1 MMVTLTLLA
10 IAIVIYHHAVYP
22 LLLKLGSRLA
32 QRPEPALQPEP
43 WPRITIIVPAYN
55 EARWIADKIVN
66 LACLD
71 YPEDRLDIVIACDGC
86 TDETAGIARET
97 VASLGLEDQV
107 RVCDYRTNRGK
118 LALLNAE
125 IELARSGIVALS
137 DVSALLS
144 IDALKLTA
152 RHFADPHVGVV
163 VASYMLAK
171 AGTAGE
177 QAYWRFQ
184 SRLREEE
191 ARIAGAIGA
200 SGGFFAIR
208 RDLFT
213 PLPADTIND
222 DFVLPMQIVEKGY
235 RAALEPDIHAVELEP
250 SGLVADWRRRQRIGA
265 GNFQQSLRLW
275 RLLSPKRPSLAFVF
289 LSGKWLRPVQPFVML
304 AAFMGS
310 AILAMESHFF
320 FLAFV
325 GQATAYSLALLVQIR
340 PRAAWLGLSRKL
352 HYLVI
357 GHVAA
362 LVGICRYLVGQ
373 DGLRP
378 GNSRM

>member
-1 MMVTLTLLA
+1 MMMMLTLLA

-22 LLLKLGSRLA
+22 ALLKLGSRLA
-32 QRPEPALQPEP
+32 ERSEPVVLPEI
-43 WPRITIIVPAYN
+43 WPRITIIVPAHN

-71 YPEDRLDIVIACDGC
+71 YPEDQLDIVIACDGC
-86 TDETAGIARET
+86 TDETARIARET
-97 VASLGLEDQV
+97 IASLGLEGQI
-107 RVCDYRTNRGK
+107 RVCDYKTNRGK

-125 IELARSGIVALS
+125 IALARIEIIALS
-137 DVSALLS
+137 DVSALIS

-152 RHFADPHVGVV
+152 RHFADPGVGVV
-163 VASYMLAK
+163 AASYMLAK

-177 QAYWRFQ
+177 HAYWRFQ

-208 RDLFT
+208 RGLFS

-222 DFVLPMQIVEKGY
+222 DFMLPMQIVEKGY
-235 RAALEPDIHAVELEP
+235 SATLDPDIHAVELEP
-250 SGLVADWRRRQRIGA
+250 SSLVADWHRRQRIGA

-289 LSGKWLRPVQPFVML
+289 LSGKWLRPLQPFAML
-304 AAFMGS
+304 AALIGS
-310 AILAMESHFF
+310 SILASESLIF
-320 FLAFV
+320 FLAFA

-340 PRAAWLGLSRKL
+340 PRASWLGLSRKF
-352 HYLVI
+352 HYFVV
-357 GHVAA
+357 GHAAA
-362 LVGICRYLVGQ
+362 LVGICRYLIGQ
-373 DGLRP
+373 DRLRP
-378 GNSRM
+378 GNSRA